1 MLSQLNTFDLW
12 LSLSLLQIGR
22 YAFMALIAWLLAYR
36 LFRSRWFHRKIIQ
49 AWPGWRDI
57 SREMRYSLSSA
68 LIFGC
73 VGTLTLKAAKL
84 GWTQMYFDFDT
95 HGPWW
100 FALSILLTIL
110 LHDAYFYW
118 THRWMH
124 QPKVF
129 RWMHRVHHQ
138 SHNPTPW
145 ASFAFSPWEALVQA
159 GIFPL
164 TALLFPIHPVA
175 FGAFMSWQLL
185 NNILGHT
192 GFEIYPAWLIRSPF
206 GLIFNT
212 PTNHVMHH
220 EKPNGNYGIYFNW
233 WDRLMGTNHVDY
245 EDRLAELT
253 RPVGKTVR

>member
-22 YAFMALIAWLLAYR
+22 YAFMALIAWLLAYH

-49 AWPGWRDI
+49 IWPGWRDI

-68 LIFGC
+68 IIFGWL
-73 VGTLTLKAAKL
+73 GALALKAARL
-84 GWTQMYFDFDT
+84 GWSQMYFDFDT

-138 SHNPTPW
+138 SHNPTIPLLGPPLPSAHGRHW
-145 ASFAFSPWEALVQA
+145 SRQAFS
-159 GIFPL
+159 
-164 TALLFPIHPVA
+164 H
-175 FGAFMSWQLL
+175 
-185 NNILGHT
+185 
-192 GFEIYPAWLIRSPF
+192 
-206 GLIFNT
+206 
-212 PTNHVMHH
+212 
-220 EKPNGNYGIYFNW
+220 
-233 WDRLMGTNHVDY
+233 
-245 EDRLAELT
+245 
-253 RPVGKTVR
+253 